1 MTEVVEVVK
10 TEKREL
16 KEEAQSNLT
25 LPHPSQMLLKVVRLF
40 DRLIW
45 KVTKVFRLYVSQFQW
60 QKRVFRSS

>member
-25 LPHPSQMLLKVVRLF
+25 LPQPSQMLLKVVRLF

-45 KVTKVFRLYVSQFQW
+45 KVTEVFRLCFPISVAEKGF
-60 QKRVFRSS
+60 